1 MSISRRELMA
11 GAGAVALAPM
21 LPATP
26 AIAAPAAT
34 LPAFSVG
41 VYGEHNWRVFFAATI
56 ERAKEMWFEDQG
68 LYLPEDR
75 TQELDAEDVS
85 YLDAKSSVETGYS
98 PGAADCLAMGWDN
111 NCDRCHCDVS
121 VDFDNYRA
129 INGECVC
136 QECLTPQ
143 EVDAEDHD
151 DFLNNFINEQYD
163 ATDPAIFALLRVEDF
178 LDETIA
184 EVLADEAD
192 LHPDCLHLAPFARP
206 ALSMTEEAS

>member
-1 MSISRRELMA
+1 MNISRRDLLA
-11 GAGAVALAPM
+11 GAGAVAFAPS
-21 LPATP
+21 LPVAT
-26 AIAAPAAT
+26 ATAAPAAP

-85 YLDAKSSVETGYS
+85 YIDAKSNVESGHS
-98 PGAADCLAMGWDN
+98 PSAADCLAMGWDN

-129 INGECVC
+129 IDGDCVC
-136 QECLTPQ
+136 QECMTPQ
-143 EVDAEDHD
+143 EVDADDHD

-192 LHPDCLHLAPFARP
+192 LHPNCLHLVPFARP
-206 ALSMTEEAS
+206 ALSMTEAS